1 MWKYLLLVNELE
13 KDQSFDVWYLKD
25 HGKGNKSLP
34 AKDQDSRGLVGHFDP
49 YHLLKN
55 PLSLSKEK

>member
-1 MWKYLLLVNELE
+1 MIELE

-25 HGKGNKSLP
+25 HGKGNKSLL

-55 PLSLSKEK
+55 PLALSKEK